1 VLNKKNKETVRK
13 CKEHKYTSD
22 SIEKKARLV
31 RSAYRVL
38 DIVIRVLLRKLIQR
52 LVQRVHNT
60 VRTIRVVAGR
70 EAVDF
75 RPLAVVAFVDLGIVV
90 LEDRKRGGSG
100 DVTEREGTSDYA
112 ELGGNGDL
120 REAEAG
126 VAEAGADAVRADGRA
141 NGKHLVL
148 SDTREGLIKEDFR
161 RTFNN

>member
-1 VLNKKNKETVRK
+1 MQRK
-13 CKEHKYTSD
+13 Q
-22 SIEKKARLV
+22 IQKKARLV

-52 LVQRVHNT
+52 VVERVHNT
-60 VRTIRVVAGR
+60 VRKIRVVAGR

-90 LEDRKRGGSG
+90 LEDRKRGGFG

-112 ELGGNGDL
+112 ELGSNGDL

-126 VAEAGADAVRADGRA
+126 VAEGGAHALRADGRA

-148 SDTREGLIKEDFR
+148 SGTREGLIKEDFR